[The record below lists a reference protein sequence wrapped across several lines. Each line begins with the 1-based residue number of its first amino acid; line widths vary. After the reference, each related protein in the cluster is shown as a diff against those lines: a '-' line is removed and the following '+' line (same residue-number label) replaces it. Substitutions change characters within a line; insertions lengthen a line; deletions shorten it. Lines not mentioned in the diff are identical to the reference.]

1 MSRRVV
7 RFFVTGRVQGVG
19 FRAFLI
25 HEANA
30 LGLAGWAR
38 NRLDGS
44 VEALA
49 AGPEEAVAAFV
60 AAARR
65 GPPAS
70 LVQSLREAP
79 AEAAEL
85 AGVEGFDTSATV

>member
-1 MSRRVV
+1 MSARTVRV
-7 RFFVTGRVQGVG
+7 FVTGRVQGVG

-25 HEANA
+25 REANA
-30 LGLAGWAR
+30 LGLRGWAR
-38 NRLDGS
+38 NRADGS

-49 AGPEEAVAAFV
+49 GGPEDSVAAFL

-70 LVQSLREAP
+70 SVDSLREEP
-79 AEAAEL
+79 ADATMLE
-85 AGVEGFDTSATV
+85 GVEGFGMAATL

>member
-1 MSRRVV
+1 MSRRIL

-25 HEANA
+25 CEANA
-30 LGLAGWAR
+30 LGLDGWAR
-38 NRLDGS
+38 NRADGS

-49 AGPEEAVAAFV
+49 AGPETALTSFIE
-60 AAARR
+60 AARR

-70 LVQSLREAP
+70 RVTELREAP
-79 AEAAEL
+79 ADESEI
-85 AGVEGFDTSATV
+85 AGVEGFGMAATA

>member
-25 HEANA
+25 RQATA
-30 LGLAGWAR
+30 LGLVGWAR

-49 AGPEEAVAAFV
+49 AGPEDTVAALI

-65 GPPAS
+65 GPLLAR
-70 LVQSLREAP
+70 VESLREA
-79 AEAAEL
+79 EADFSEL
-85 AGVEGFDTSATV
+85 GDATGFTVGETV